1 MQAEF
6 GREMNRPD
14 QWVVLTPT
22 LEALLR
28 MIAKS
33 PCQIIKTNCIIL
45 TIMNHISQIDVVGFT
60 GKKPQLYLTPLLF
73 YVRLP
78 LGRLRT

>member
-1 MQAEF
+1 
-6 GREMNRPD
+6 MNRPD
-14 QWVVLTPT
+14 QWVVLTPA

-28 MIAKS
+28 IIAES

-60 GKKPQLYLTPLLF
+60 GTKPQFYLTPLLF
-73 YVRLP
+73 YVQLP
-78 LGRLRT
+78 LGRLRP